1 MVADMGNIKKIRVLS
16 VFSMLFLAAN
26 AYAVPNADFNS
37 NGVVDSNDASVL
49 FSQFGLTT
57 SSPDFNPLVDLNGNG
72 VIDSND
78 ASTMFGSFGMAV
90 DSDGVVI
97 TNVDPGGTDV
107 SLAEP
112 STLWLFALGC
122 ALVVGFSRRST
133 TG

>member
-1 MVADMGNIKKIRVLS
+1 MANMKKIRVLS
-16 VFSMLFLAAN
+16 VFAMLFLAAN
-26 AYAVPNADFNS
+26 AYAVPSPDFNG
-37 NGVVDSNDASVL
+37 NGMVDSNDASVL

-78 ASTMFGSFGMAV
+78 ASTVFGSFGMAV

-97 TNVDPGGTDV
+97 RNVDPGGTGV

-122 ALVVGFSRRST
+122 VLVVGFSRRST